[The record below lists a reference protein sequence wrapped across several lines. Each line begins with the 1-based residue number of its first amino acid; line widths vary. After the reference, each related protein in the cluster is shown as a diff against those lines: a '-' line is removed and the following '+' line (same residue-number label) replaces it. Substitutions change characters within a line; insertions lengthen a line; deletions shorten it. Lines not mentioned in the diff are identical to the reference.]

1 MTEKVHTRCN
11 GQIRYVCT
19 SRSLIGFVEY
29 FYRFFFFLAARAIS
43 FAKKICIYRIF
54 IRLVNISRVRVS
66 QHSYFISCFIRY
78 IRVEFDAKKLLQFF
92 SYAYSPKRRQKLIYQ
107 SRV

>member
-43 FAKKICIYRIF
+43 FAKKNMYIPYF
-54 IRLVNISRVRVS
+54 
-66 QHSYFISCFIRY
+66 HSLGKYFKSTSIATFLFHQLFHQV
-78 IRVEFDAKKLLQFF
+78 RVEFDEKKLLQFF

>member
-43 FAKKICIYRIF
+43 FAKKKY
-54 IRLVNISRVRVS
+54 VYTV
-66 QHSYFISCFIRY
+66 
-78 IRVEFDAKKLLQFF
+78 F
-92 SYAYSPKRRQKLIYQ
+92 SFAW
-107 SRV
+107 

>member
-43 FAKKICIYRIF
+43 FAKKNMYIPYFHSLGKYFKSTSIATFLFHQLSGIYVLNSMKKNYCNF
-54 IRLVNISRVRVS
+54 FHMHIRQN
-66 QHSYFISCFIRY
+66 
-78 IRVEFDAKKLLQFF
+78 EGKN
-92 SYAYSPKRRQKLIYQ
+92 
-107 SRV
+107 